1 MDRSQQY
8 EEVKK
13 RLERRGIDCREQE
26 PMDRHSTMRVG
37 GPADLFVTVR
47 TGAELAGAVGIAHQH
62 LAGAQAAEE
71 PLGVPAGD
79 VGTAGDGENHGES
92 PRKKRADSTAV
103 RPLCHAA
110 APVCGS
116 GEAEGSAGTAE
127 LPLVWLV
134 MV

>member
-1 MDRSQQY
+1 MPYYYPSYGYSDFLANNIYVLLLIPILALSLWAQFQVSGSFRRYSQQTN
-8 EEVKK
+8 
-13 RLERRGIDCREQE
+13 RRRI
-26 PMDRHSTMRVG
+26 T
-37 GPADLFVTVR
+37 
-47 TGAELAGAVGIAHQH
+47 
-62 LAGAQAAEE
+62 GAQAAEE